1 MRDPISGEYLNL
13 RLCDMRGLEDSLG
26 VKTQDIA
33 WVLDGHI
40 PEHYQVTNLIY
51 QIFIIMFI

>member
-1 MRDPISGEYLNL
+1 
-13 RLCDMRGLEDSLG
+13 MRGLEDSLG

-51 QIFIIMFI
+51 QIFIIMFIWLDIVNLLYICKPVI

>member
-1 MRDPISGEYLNL
+1 
-13 RLCDMRGLEDSLG
+13 MRGLEDSVG

-51 QIFIIMFI
+51 QILIIMFTWLDIVNLLYICKPVI